1 MRNKCWLVATILTLF
16 IYATPV
22 THSKEFTKTNVSK
35 NSTTE
40 VPVEKYIPWVKV
52 ENNEYQAS
60 SGDYLTVYIP
70 TGMAYLANDSTKTY
84 TEFHILSGQPRNVH
98 YIGRYYFA
106 ATPEQEWEIKSMDT
120 KKDRV
125 TFGKTGRFFRLYE
138 NGDSTPYGIHGY
150 KYSAKLIEEGKI
162 YASMGCV
169 IIPEELLDVIDASY
183 KIDNKNMKVLTT
195 SDFDKILSFNSAA

>member
-22 THSKEFTKTNVSK
+22 THSKELAKTTANKTITVA
-35 NSTTE
+35 TIADI
-40 VPVEKYIPWVKV
+40 YIPWTKV
-52 ENNEYQAS
+52 ENKEYQAS

-70 TGMAYLANDSTKTY
+70 TGMAYLANDTTKTY
-84 TEFHILSGQPRNVH
+84 TEFRILSGQPRKVH

-106 ATPEQEWEIKSMDT
+106 ATPEQEWEIKSMDI

-138 NGDSTPYGIHGY
+138 NGDSTPYGIHGL
-150 KYSAKLIEEGKI
+150 KNSAKLIEQGKI

-169 IIPEELLDVIDASY
+169 IIPEEVLDVIDASY
-183 KIDNKNMKVLTT
+183 KIDNKEMKVLTT
-195 SDFDKILSFNSAA
+195 SDFNKILNFSSAA

>member
-22 THSKEFTKTNVSK
+22 THSKEFAKTTVTKTI
-35 NSTTE
+35 TAATIADI
-40 VPVEKYIPWVKV
+40 YIPWTKV
-52 ENNEYQAS
+52 ENKEYQAS

-70 TGMAYLANDSTKTY
+70 TGMAYLANDTTKTY
-84 TEFHILSGQPRNVH
+84 TEFRILSGQPRYVH

-138 NGDSTPYGIHGY
+138 NGDATPYGIHGL
-150 KYSAKLIEEGKI
+150 KNSAKLIEQGKI

-169 IIPEELLDVIDASY
+169 IIPEEILDFIDSSY
-183 KIDNKNMKVLTT
+183 KIDNKNMKVFTT
-195 SDFDKILSFNSAA
+195 SDFNKILNFFSAA